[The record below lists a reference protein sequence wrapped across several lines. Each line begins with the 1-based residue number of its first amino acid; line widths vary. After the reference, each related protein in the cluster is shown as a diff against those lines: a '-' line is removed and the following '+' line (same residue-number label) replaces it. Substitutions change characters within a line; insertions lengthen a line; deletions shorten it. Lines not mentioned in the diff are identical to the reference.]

1 MWINIR
7 NDLIA
12 SINFCIFQITI
23 KLSKQN
29 DESLVYTR
37 IRYTTGDLERYLLL
51 SSTAG
56 FEMPEFLLTL
66 DPNRMA
72 VSTTKTPAVIA

>member
-1 MWINIR
+1 M
-7 NDLIA
+7 
-12 SINFCIFQITI
+12 T
-23 KLSKQN
+23 
-29 DESLVYTR
+29 SLQFTLR